1 MSSKSCHISTVDHN
15 FAGHITDIILRRS
28 LISSSVLGHAHHS
41 RMGYSGHRNIFI
53 AIDLIAGTTIIQP
66 GLSCSMQA
74 HRHRLLRAKTSRRS
88 WARQERAIITVVNP
102 RTSAPPCLNQRLL
115 IDHLVRSLSQGPHRS
130 FSL

>member
-1 MSSKSCHISTVDHN
+1 MSSKSCHINTADHIV
-15 FAGHITDIILRRS
+15 ADRITDIILRRS

-41 RMGYSGHRNIFI
+41 RTGYSGHRNIFI

-74 HRHRLLRAKTSRRS
+74 HHHQLLRAKTFRRS
-88 WARQERAIITVVNP
+88 WARQEQAIITVVNQ
-102 RTSAPPCLNQRLL
+102 RTSAPPCPNQRLL
-115 IDHLVRSLSQGPHRS
+115 IDHPIRSLSQGPHRS